1 MNLKSIF
8 TSSLFI
14 RSILVI
20 SLFSLIFIFS
30 VSYKHTIALRES
42 TELLGHS
49 YKIRIKLEQ
58 LLSCLKD
65 AETGQRG
72 FIISGD
78 SLFLQ
83 PYNTARAEVNQQYSE
98 LASTL
103 SNPDQKRNLDSLVIL
118 INQRFS
124 LLEKS
129 LSLYA
134 YPEINKADLDENM
147 VKGNDVMDRIR
158 AQINNMTDLETLHFE
173 AHKKKFTH
181 EIYFT
186 PNFTLFLSFFTLL
199 VFLFSFIKISNDL
212 TTLNITN
219 GNLRVTTEAFTH
231 AEKIGRFSS
240 WQWHLESNKFIY
252 SDNQYGLL
260 GCEPQSFEPAA
271 ENFLEFVH
279 PDDRT
284 LFCDAINLAVNE
296 EKPLNIAFR
305 VIRKDGEL
313 RYFKSVSNLTE
324 LNGKKIFIGINS
336 DITEQHISNIA
347 LEDRNRELE
356 QTNKELASFNHIASH
371 DLQEPLRKIQIF
383 ISRIDEKEFL
393 NLSDTGKEYFDKIK
407 TSVIRMRNLIDDLL
421 QFSRTGKAEKNFE
434 ATSLNLLLDNA
445 KQELIQDIEDKK
457 AVIYNEELPVLNVIP
472 FQIQQL
478 FINLIGN
485 SLKYSRPGINPE
497 IRISCEETDAAEYPS
512 SKIKDVKKYYKIS
525 VKDNGLGFDQ
535 QYAED
540 IFILFFRLH
549 PKSEFAGSGIGL
561 SICKKIVENH
571 NGFITAQGIPGY
583 GSVFSFFL
591 PV

>member
-1 MNLKSIF
+1 MNLKSIL

-20 SLFSLIFIFS
+20 SLFALIFIFS

-42 TELLGHS
+42 TELLVHS
-49 YKIRIKLEQ
+49 YRIQIKLEQ

-83 PYNTARAEVNQQYSE
+83 PYNTARAEVNKQYSE

-103 SNPDQKRNLDSLVIL
+103 SNPDQKHNLDSLVTL
-118 INQRFS
+118 INLRFS

-129 LSLYA
+129 LSLNA
-134 YPEINKADLDENM
+134 YPEINKADLDANM
-147 VKGNDVMDRIR
+147 VEGNGVMNRIR
-158 AQINNMTDLETLHFE
+158 AQINNMTDLENLHFE

-199 VFLFSFIKISNDL
+199 VFLLSFIKISNDL

-219 GNLRVTTEAFTH
+219 GKLRVTTEAFRH

-260 GCEPQSFEPAA
+260 GCEPQSFEATA

-284 LFCDAINLAVNE
+284 MFSDAIKLAVNE
-296 EKPLNIAFR
+296 EKPLNISFR
-305 VIRKDGEL
+305 IIRKDGEL

-324 LNGKKIFIGINS
+324 LNGKNIFIGINS

-347 LEDRNRELE
+347 LEERNRELE
-356 QTNKELASFNHIASH
+356 QTNKELGSFNHIASH

-383 ISRIDEKEFL
+383 ISRINEKEVL
-393 NLSDTGKEYFDKIK
+393 NLSDNGKEYFNKIK
-407 TSVIRMRNLIDDLL
+407 SSVVGMRNLIDDLL

-434 ATSLNLLLDNA
+434 VTSLNLLLDNA

-457 AVIYNEELPVLNVIP
+457 AVIDSDELPVINVIP

-485 SLKYSRPGINPE
+485 SLKYSRPGKDPE
-497 IRISCEETDAAEYPS
+497 IRITCEETGPLEFS
-512 SKIKDVKKYYKIS
+512 STNEDKLKKYYKIS

-540 IFILFFRLH
+540 IFMLFFRLH

-561 SICKKIVENH
+561 SICKKIIENH
-571 NGFITAQGIPGY
+571 NGFITAQGNPGE

-591 PV
+591 PA